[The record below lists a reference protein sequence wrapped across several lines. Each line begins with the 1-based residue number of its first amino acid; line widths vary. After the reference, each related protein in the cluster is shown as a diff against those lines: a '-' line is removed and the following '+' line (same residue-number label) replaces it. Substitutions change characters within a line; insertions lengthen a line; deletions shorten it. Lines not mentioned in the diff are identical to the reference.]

1 MNRFPW
7 IDFNHILDSADVNRR
22 EELIMDLSQNNMPY
36 SDDNRYYIYHDVNT
50 NVFSIEEDPF
60 YGEIDNLT
68 SQILLLNAKL
78 KVRDFSS
85 KERSKIIKTR
95 KSELKE
101 LRTTFGAE
109 ELASPLSTKLSSDE
123 LNRLE
128 ETVLTHL
135 TELNSERDDNYYIFN
150 DETEEFEIRID
161 QDHEL
166 ITQIVSAIY
175 KLDAKIDNP
184 STAAS
189 DRRCMY
195 SIRNKFVN
203 HLRKLGAH
211 KLADNL

>member
-1 MNRFPW
+1 
-7 IDFNHILDSADVNRR
+7 
-22 EELIMDLSQNNMPY
+22 MPY

-60 YGEIDNLT
+60 YEEIDNLT

-78 KVRDFSS
+78 KVRDLSS
-85 KERSKIIKTR
+85 EERSKIIKTR
-95 KSELKE
+95 KLKLKE

-109 ELASPLSTKLSSDE
+109 ELASSLSTKLNSDE

-128 ETVLTHL
+128 ETVITHL
-135 TELNSERDDNYYIFN
+135 TELNSEWDDNYYIFN
-150 DETEEFEIRID
+150 NETEEFEIRID

-166 ITQIVSAIY
+166 MTQIVYAIY

-189 DRRCMY
+189 DRRRMY
-195 SIRNKFVN
+195 GIRNKFVN

-211 KLADNL
+211 KLADHL